1 MIRLVTLDT
10 FEEELVKKLTR
21 IIYQAYGLG
30 CEYAG
35 EVKTPDAAVKGKEL
49 DATLLLS
56 NAEHVVSYAD
66 DKVVYLTSRPFASRD
81 LPSGKAPTPGL
92 AEFGRSRAVVS
103 SHGLPQGDAL
113 LKRLGKQAVHDIG
126 HLWELH
132 HCLDPRCSMYPPWT
146 PMFLTGEPVL
156 CTFCRDK
163 SEKKIRLAK
172 T

>member
-1 MIRLVTLDT
+1 MIRLVTLDP
-10 FEEELVKKLTR
+10 FEEELVHKLTR

-30 CEYAG
+30 CEFAG
-35 EVKTPDAAVKGKEL
+35 EVKTPDEAKTGSEL
-49 DATLLLS
+49 DAALLLKHG
-56 NAEHVVSYAD
+56 EDVVSYAD
-66 DKVVYLTSRPFASRD
+66 DKVVYLTSHKFAGRE

-92 AEFGRSRAVVS
+92 AEYGKARAVVS

-132 HCLDPRCSMYPPWT
+132 HCLDPRCAMYPPWT
-146 PMFLTGEPVL
+146 PTFLTGEPVL